1 MITLSNRKIYF
12 LGLVFLIIPLA
23 IWCFGWMNAVC
34 AFFVVALLAA
44 SLVLIWVRT
53 EKKRFHS
60 ADLTMSTPLVV
71 AIIITIAI
79 WCILGGQGGF
89 ICQSSDWG
97 ARNAVLH
104 DLIMYDW
111 PVVYENDGA
120 LCYYFG
126 FWLVP
131 AVVGKLFLSLG
142 LSVSASWIAANAAL
156 LLWTMCG
163 VFLAVMLFLQCVKCT
178 SAKMICGALLL
189 FIFFSG
195 MDIVGLLLTGNPA
208 VIEMRLFEK
217 IHIEWWAS
225 VFQFSSFTTQ
235 LFWVFNQA
243 VPAWIATLLIL
254 STSRVDN
261 DIFIGM
267 LSAFLCP
274 LPTMGLLFI
283 GFAKLVTELKETGW
297 RTTGKALLSPQNL
310 IALIPL
316 IAIAMFLLLSQRA
329 APVSSTTC
337 DTTTLFHTYIGG
349 ITLNHVLRLGLFFFL
364 ECGILLALLLPSER
378 KNPYWWGVLILLLV
392 ANVTRMGPS
401 PDFSMRASIPG
412 LMVMLVMLAKHLLA
426 QDFCSYYQW
435 IKERHKRPIE
445 QRKARLHS
453 KAIGVALVVC
463 LAIGAITPLVEML
476 RGPIRTI
483 ETQQIPVLCDE
494 VESFNNSLS
503 TNFVTPD
510 YEDSTFAQT
519 IGK

>member
-23 IWCFGWMNAVC
+23 IWCFGWMNVPC
-34 AFFVVALLAA
+34 AIFAVALLIFGLA
-44 SLVLIWVRT
+44 LIWTKT
-53 EKKRFHS
+53 EKEVFLS
-60 ADLTMSTPLVV
+60 INLITPIPLIVV
-71 AIIITIAI
+71 ISIAI
-79 WCILGGQGGF
+79 FVWCILGGQGGF
-89 ICQSSDWG
+89 IWQSSDWG
-97 ARNAVLH
+97 ARNAVFH
-104 DLIMYDW
+104 DLMIYDW

-131 AVVGKLFLSLG
+131 ALVGKFFLAVGLG
-142 LSVSASWIAANAAL
+142 TKIAWVAANVAL
-156 LLWTMCG
+156 LFWTACG
-163 VFLAVMLFLQCVKCT
+163 VFLSVALFLQCVKCT
-178 SAKMICGALLL
+178 DLKMICGAFLL
-189 FIFFSG
+189 FVFFSG
-195 MDIVGLLLTGNPA
+195 MDIVGLLLTGDA
-208 VIEMRLFEK
+208 SMVEKRLIER

-225 VFQFSSFTTQ
+225 VFQFSSIATQ

-261 DIFIGM
+261 DIYIGM

-274 LPTMGLLFI
+274 LPTMGLLFVGI
-283 GFAKLVTELKETGW
+283 AKFAGELKRTNW
-297 RTTGKALLSPQNL
+297 RMTRKALLSPQNL

-316 IAIAMFLLLSQRA
+316 IAIAMFLMLSQRA
-329 APVSSTTC
+329 AAPSSTT
-337 DTTTLFHTYIGG
+337 DGASTLFHTYIGG
-349 ITLNHVLRLGLFFFL
+349 LTLNHVLRLGLFFFL
-364 ECGILLALLLPSER
+364 ECGILLLLLLPSER

-412 LMVMLVMLAKHLLA
+412 LMVLLVMVARRLLA
-426 QDFCSYYQW
+426 RDFCSYYQW
-435 IKERHKRPIE
+435 IKERQKKFIDPK
-445 QRKARLHS
+445 KALLHS
-453 KAIGVALVVC
+453 KVISVVLVVC
-463 LAIGAITPLVEML
+463 LILGAVTPLVEMV

-494 VESFNNSLS
+494 IESFNNSLS

-510 YEDSTFAQT
+510 YKDSAFAQT

>member
-1 MITLSNRKIYF
+1 MIALSNKKIYF
-12 LGLVFLIIPLA
+12 LGLFFLVLPLA
-23 IWCFGWMNAVC
+23 IWCFGWLNVPCAILGTAAIIVGFVLAWIRTGKEAFRSIDLNISIPLIIAV
-34 AFFVVALLAA
+34 L
-44 SLVLIWVRT
+44 
-53 EKKRFHS
+53 
-60 ADLTMSTPLVV
+60 V
-71 AIIITIAI
+71 AILV

-89 ICQSSDWG
+89 VYQSSDWG

-104 DLIMYDW
+104 DLMLYDW

-131 AVVGKLFLSLG
+131 ALVGKCSLLLG
-142 LSVSASWIAANAAL
+142 LSMGAAWIAANVAL
-156 LLWTMCG
+156 LLWTACG
-163 VFLAVMLFLQCVKCT
+163 VFLAIVLFLQCVKCT

-195 MDIVGLLLTGNPA
+195 MDIVGLLLTGDA
-208 VIEMRLFEK
+208 AMIEKRLVEK

-225 VFQFSSFTTQ
+225 IFQFSSITTQ

-283 GFAKLVTELKETGW
+283 GLAKFIGELKKGGW
-297 RTTGKALLSPQNL
+297 RTTRRALLSPQNL

-316 IAIAMFLLLSQRA
+316 IAVAMFLMLSQRA
-329 APVSSTTC
+329 TLASTASG
-337 DTTTLFHTYIGG
+337 DATTLFHTYIGG
-349 ITLNHVLRLGLFFFL
+349 LSLNHILRLVLFFLL

-378 KNPYWWGVLILLLV
+378 KSPYWGGVLVLLLV

-401 PDFSMRASIPG
+401 PDFAMRASIPG
-412 LMVMLVMLAKHLLA
+412 LVVLLVMVAKRLLTG
-426 QDFCSYYQW
+426 DFSSYYQW
-435 IKERHKRPIE
+435 IRERRNKPVDR
-445 QRKARLHS
+445 RVARLHA

-463 LAIGAITPLVEML
+463 LALGAVTPLVEMA

-483 ETQQIPVLCDE
+483 ETQQIPVSCDE
-494 VESFNNSLS
+494 IRTFSDGLDA
-503 TNFVTPD
+503 NFVTPD
-510 YEDSTFAQT
+510 YEDSFFAQ
-519 IGK
+519 IVGK